1 MNKKAPTD
9 VIVGV
14 FFDQRG
20 EKRAEKR
27 VYLLFYFNV
36 YFVNINNIIY
46 VNTVKLLKQ
55 IKLYCV

>member
-36 YFVNINNIIY
+36 DLSILTI
-46 VNTVKLLKQ
+46 
-55 IKLYCV
+55 